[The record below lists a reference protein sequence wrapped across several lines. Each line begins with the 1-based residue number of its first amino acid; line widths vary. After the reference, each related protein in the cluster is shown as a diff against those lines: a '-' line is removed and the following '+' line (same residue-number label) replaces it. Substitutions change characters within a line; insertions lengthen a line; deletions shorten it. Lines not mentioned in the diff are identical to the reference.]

1 MPAAAADPG
10 EAARQWMARLIALEE
25 SQQRIQRE
33 NAELRNELNQAR
45 GERDEATERAQASAQ
60 APASTRP
67 NDTVDTRLIGRP
79 ETFDGKDENW
89 SSFAL
94 VLKAYVAAISPR
106 MLELIKKSEDP
117 AFDVDNALLS
127 NEDERWSCQLYY
139 VLAMLCK
146 GRSQDKVEL
155 AGEGEGAALWRS
167 LLEEY
172 EPRYRSRTTCLM
184 QKLLTFRFDGDVLAS
199 LERFDR
205 AVKVYE
211 KSSGRALDQIIKMGV
226 VTNGLAAH
234 PDDSLRKLADHVV
247 LNSARVDTYD
257 KLRRELHEVVGT
269 KRFLG
274 TQSGGAVDAVAKG
287 RGRKGDGKGGGG
299 KTGATT
305 GQITIKFSGT
315 CWVCGKAG
323 HKSHECW
330 HGDGKTTK
338 PPAPPQP
345 HRAAAR
351 GAAAFPGKCNKCG
364 KFGHKAMDCKSSAGS
379 SSQPPG
385 VKRPRTRDQNSM
397 DLSELQSSIAELSS
411 QCAALVRERGGAAQ
425 LSNIMLAS
433 VGSSSLHAVGPGRS
447 VTIGVDSG
455 AELSVWPEDLYD
467 DVETKPTPES
477 IAGVRYWGAGDR
489 EQPSIP
495 DKGKRCYELSVN
507 GEARKMTARVA
518 PVRKALLAVCD
529 LNDRGHNVHF
539 MADGRAWA
547 EHATTGA
554 RTPFTRRGGRY
565 EIEAL
570 VAPPDFRRRGASL

>member
-1 MPAAAADPG
+1 MATEGGVSAPAAAADPG

-89 SSFAL
+89 ASFAL

-299 KTGATT
+299 KAGTATT
-305 GQITIKFSGT
+305 DHDQVLRHMLGLRQGGPQ
-315 CWVCGKAG
+315 VARVLARRREE
-323 HKSHECW
+323 HEATSTTAAASSSSAW
-330 HGDGKTTK
+330 SRSLPRQVQQVREVRAQGDGL
-338 PPAPPQP
+338 QELGGELI
-345 HRAAAR
+345 AAAAGGETAQDPR
-351 GAAAFPGKCNKCG
+351 SKQHGPERTPEQHCRTLVTVCRV
-364 KFGHKAMDCKSSAGS
+364 SA
-379 SSQPPG
+379 
-385 VKRPRTRDQNSM
+385 
-397 DLSELQSSIAELSS
+397 
-411 QCAALVRERGGAAQ
+411 RERGRGPA
-425 LSNIMLAS
+425 IEH
-433 VGSSSLHAVGPGRS
+433 HAGQR
-447 VTIGVDSG
+447 
-455 AELSVWPEDLYD
+455 
-467 DVETKPTPES
+467 
-477 IAGVRYWGAGDR
+477 R
-489 EQPSIP
+489 E
-495 DKGKRCYELSVN
+495 
-507 GEARKMTARVA
+507 
-518 PVRKALLAVCD
+518 
-529 LNDRGHNVHF
+529 
-539 MADGRAWA
+539 
-547 EHATTGA
+547 
-554 RTPFTRRGGRY
+554 
-565 EIEAL
+565 
-570 VAPPDFRRRGASL
+570 